1 MLICVSGFA
10 LKLLLFIAHRHQR
23 VAYQKHNI
31 HRTCHNKQITSVE
44 LDKLRSKLYNCKID
58 LWEFNVC
65 DQDLEVQ
72 YKFGSH
78 WNHVCDF
85 PPLKMVFLIKRLVY
99 IAIDKCNVSLA
110 VLDEVRSNWNVR
122 SLQLPLSSGYVL
134 TFSPPE
140 LLLQSIMNHAYQ
152 RWMAELLQYLLRI
165 EEKVVIP
172 LLPTEI
178 YVSYN

>member
-1 MLICVSGFA
+1 MCFWLCIKAITSHCAQTSKGS
-10 LKLLLFIAHRHQR
+10 LSKN
-23 VAYQKHNI
+23 NI

-99 IAIDKCNVSLA
+99 IAIDKCNLSLA

-122 SLQLPLSSGYVL
+122 SLQLPLSCGYVL
-134 TFSPPE
+134 TFF
-140 LLLQSIMNHAYQ
+140 
-152 RWMAELLQYLLRI
+152 
-165 EEKVVIP
+165 P
-172 LLPTEI
+172 LNYHCNQLWCMHTNVEWQNYYNI
-178 YVSYN
+178 YYV